1 VSSGVSVSDSF
12 STTSSPVVVVNRTP
26 ESQQLMLEILTVAT
40 RLIRKKGI
48 LGTTVEDLVE
58 AVGIPKG
65 TLYYHIGTK
74 AELLF
79 RIHEHV
85 TDEGFVRWQRVLE
98 ATRGESATT
107 VLEKMIHEHCLII
120 EEYRDWVAVFTEE
133 MKYLS
138 PILQSQIKVRRIEY
152 QQLLESV
159 LERGVEEGVFYDR
172 PTHLTASVIIGTLN
186 SMYRWYSPDGR
197 LGPRALGRLVSSVI
211 LNGVRFRTADEMS
224 R

>member
-1 VSSGVSVSDSF
+1 MTDSF
-12 STTSSPVVVVNRTP
+12 TEPQSSTMIANRTP

-74 AELLF
+74 AELLY

-85 TDEGFVRWQRVLE
+85 TDEGFNRWETILNG
-98 ATRGESATT
+98 TRDQTASV
-107 VLEKMIHEHCLII
+107 VLEKLIHEHCIII
-120 EEYRDWVAVFTEE
+120 EEYRDWIAVFTEE
-133 MKYLS
+133 MKFLS
-138 PILQSQIKVRRIEY
+138 PSLQSQIRVRRAEY
-152 QQLLESV
+152 QRLLESV
-159 LERGVEEGVFYDR
+159 LERGVKDGEFVDR
-172 PTHLTASVIIGTLN
+172 PVHLSASVIIGTLN

-197 LGPRALGRLVSSVI
+197 LGPRAIGKLVSSVI
-211 LNGVRFRTADEMS
+211 LSGVRVRDQQQ
-224 R
+224 

>member
-1 VSSGVSVSDSF
+1 
-12 STTSSPVVVVNRTP
+12 
-26 ESQQLMLEILTVAT
+26 MLEILTVAT

-74 AELLF
+74 AELLY

-85 TDEGFVRWQRVLE
+85 TNEGFDRW
-98 ATRGESATT
+98 ESILASSEELSASV

-133 MKYLS
+133 MKFLS
-138 PILQSQIKVRRIEY
+138 PELQSLIRTRRVEY
-152 QQLLESV
+152 QLLLEQV
-159 LERGVEEGVFYDR
+159 LERGVREGEFFDR
-172 PTHLTASVIIGTLN
+172 PIHLSASVIIGTLN
-186 SMYRWYSPDGR
+186 SMYRWYSPEGR
-197 LGPRALGRLVSSVI
+197 LSPRAMGKLVSSVI
-211 LNGVRFRTADEMS
+211 LNGIKVQTA
-224 R
+224 

>member
-1 VSSGVSVSDSF
+1 MVDNSYSPTPIGVASR
-12 STTSSPVVVVNRTP
+12 TT

-74 AELLF
+74 AELLY

-85 TDEGFVRWQRVLE
+85 TDEGFIRWQGILE
-98 ATRGESATT
+98 ATEGQSAKT
-107 VLEKMIHEHCLII
+107 VLERMIHEHCVII
-120 EEYRDWVAVFTEE
+120 EEYRDWIAVFTEE
-133 MKYLS
+133 MKFLS
-138 PILQSQIKVRRIEY
+138 PELQAQIKVRRREY

-159 LERGVEEGVFYDR
+159 LERGVAEGVFSDR
-172 PTHLTASVIIGTLN
+172 PIHLTASVIIGTLN
-186 SMYRWYSPDGR
+186 SMYRWYTPEGR
-197 LGPRALGRLVSSVI
+197 LGPRAMGRLVSSVI
-211 LNGVRFRTADEMS
+211 MEGVRNTEQG
-224 R
+224 